1 MNKRP
6 HRSTRTRAVAQ
17 FILIASALA
26 LVGCA
31 AQTDDGI
38 VAGPILTGTSDAET
52 TEARIELPR
61 TIAIMPLSNETNSE
75 LAIDVVRQTLTN
87 HFGSRNYRV
96 VHTGDVNRRLTAA
109 GYTLD
114 GKGLPEL
121 SDLRRIT
128 GADGIITGSVT
139 HYDKTFAGVAAR
151 ISVGV
156 SLFLRNSADEIV
168 WETEGVK
175 RSYAGGVSTSPVGLI
190 VNALTAA
197 KHIYGDANLYRA
209 ADELGRS
216 LAASMPSPAS
226 LSAQTL
232 PTITTVVH
240 SGINQRLN
248 YGDTLSIGLEGD
260 PGLSATALIPEIGLI
275 GLSEAEPGQYVGEI
289 TIDNTLNLDQV
300 AVTGRLE
307 NEQGVASSFVSPF
320 GLLTVDN
327 EAPSGVADLSVV
339 SLDGGIQLTWTPSI
353 SADARQVVITT
364 PDSKSVSASAI
375 DSTAIISGLTNFAD
389 SEIFVAVEDVA
400 GNLSPAQRIVGIAA
414 PDPRFATATDADNVL
429 PSFIRGVQRL
439 RASRSPYYLGQPT
452 TVATDGALIIEPGT
466 VIELSK
472 GSKLT
477 VFGAFAAYGTR
488 SAPIQLITK
497 NNNRVG
503 EFLVLS
509 SKAPSHVA
517 GLSSER
523 VNLPIQVTSGAPD
536 LIDNTLDQTF
546 NAIVVNGASKPTL
559 RGNVI
564 SRATAAGVIVS
575 DQAQPIFQNNSFTDN
590 EPFHIQN
597 GSTFPINVKGNAFS
611 PAASPMTILGA
622 SISDES

>member
-1 MNKRP
+1 MINRQQW
-6 HRSTRTRAVAQ
+6 STHPRALVQ

-26 LVGCA
+26 LGGCA

-52 TEARIELPR
+52 AEAATALPR
-61 TIAIMPLSNETNSE
+61 TIAIMPLSNETDSE

-96 VHTGDVNRRLTAA
+96 VHTGDVNQRLTAA

-114 GKGLPEL
+114 GKGLPGL

-156 SLFLRNSADEIV
+156 SLTLHNGADEIV

-216 LAASMPSPAS
+216 LATSMPSPAN
-226 LSAQTL
+226 LGAQTL

-240 SGINQRLN
+240 SGVNQRLN

-260 PGLSATALIPEIGLI
+260 PGLSATALIPEIGLV

-300 AVTGRLE
+300 AITGRLE

-327 EAPSGVADLSVV
+327 EAPTGVTELSVV
-339 SLDGGIQLTWTPSI
+339 SRDGGVQLTWTPSS

-364 PDSKSVSASAI
+364 PDGKSVSASAM
-375 DSTAIISGLTNFAD
+375 DSTALISGLTNFAD
-389 SEIFVAVEDVA
+389 SEIVVAVEDIA
-400 GNLSPAQRIVGIAA
+400 GNLSQPQRLIGIAA

-429 PSFIRGVQRL
+429 PAFIRGVQRL

-452 TVATDGALIIEPGT
+452 TIATDGALIIEPGT

-477 VFGAFAAYGTR
+477 VLGAFAAYGTKA
-488 SAPIQLITK
+488 APIKLATK
-497 NNNRVG
+497 NNSRVG

-509 SKAPSHVA
+509 SATPSHVA
-517 GLSSER
+517 GLSSGQ

-546 NAIVVNGASKPTL
+546 NAIVVSGASKPTL

-575 DQAQPIFQNNSFTDN
+575 DQAQPIFESNTFTDN

>member
-1 MNKRP
+1 MINRQQW
-6 HRSTRTRAVAQ
+6 STHPRALVQ

-26 LVGCA
+26 LGGCA

-38 VAGPILTGTSDAET
+38 VAGPILTSTSDAET
-52 TEARIELPR
+52 AEAATALPR
-61 TIAIMPLSNETNSE
+61 TIAIMPLSNETDSE

-96 VHTGDVNRRLTAA
+96 VHTGDVNQRLTAA

-156 SLFLRNSADEIV
+156 SLTLHNGADELV
-168 WETEGVK
+168 WESEGVK

-216 LAASMPSPAS
+216 LATSMPSPAS
-226 LSAQTL
+226 LGAQTL
-232 PTITTVVH
+232 PTISTVVH
-240 SGINQRLN
+240 SGVNQRLN

-260 PGLSATALIPEIGLI
+260 PGLSATALIPEIGLV

-300 AVTGRLE
+300 AITGRLE

-327 EAPSGVADLSVV
+327 EAPSGVTELSVL
-339 SLDGGIQLTWTPSI
+339 SQDGGIQLTWTPSS

-364 PDSKSVSASAI
+364 PDGKSVSASAM
-375 DSTAIISGLTNFAD
+375 DSTAVISGLTNFAD
-389 SEIFVAVEDVA
+389 SEIVVAVEDIA
-400 GNLSPAQRIVGIAA
+400 GNLSQPQRLIGIAA

-429 PSFIRGVQRL
+429 PAFIRGVQRL

-452 TVATDGALIIEPGT
+452 TIATDGALIIEPGT

-477 VFGAFAAYGTR
+477 VLGAFAAYGTKA
-488 SAPIQLITK
+488 APIQLATK

-509 SKAPSHVA
+509 SATPSHVA
-517 GLSSER
+517 GLSSGQ

-546 NAIVVNGASKPTL
+546 NAIVVSGASKPTL

-575 DQAQPIFQNNSFTDN
+575 DQAQPIFESNTFTDN

>member
-1 MNKRP
+1 MIDRQQW
-6 HRSTRTRAVAQ
+6 STHPRALVQ

-26 LVGCA
+26 LGGCA

-52 TEARIELPR
+52 AEAATALPR
-61 TIAIMPLSNETNSE
+61 TIAIMPLSNETDSE

-96 VHTGDVNRRLTAA
+96 VHTGDVNQRLTAA

-156 SLFLRNSADEIV
+156 SLTLHNGADELV

-216 LAASMPSPAS
+216 LATSMPSPAS
-226 LSAQTL
+226 LGAQTL
-232 PTITTVVH
+232 PTISTVVH
-240 SGINQRLN
+240 SGVNQRLN

-260 PGLSATALIPEIGLI
+260 PGLSATALIPEIGLV

-300 AVTGRLE
+300 AITGRLE

-327 EAPSGVADLSVV
+327 EAPSGVTELSVL
-339 SLDGGIQLTWTPSI
+339 SRDGGIQLTWTPSS

-364 PDSKSVSASAI
+364 PDGKSVSASAM
-375 DSTAIISGLTNFAD
+375 DSTAVISGLTNFAD
-389 SEIFVAVEDVA
+389 SEIVVAVEDIA
-400 GNLSPAQRIVGIAA
+400 GNLSQPQRLIGIAA

-429 PSFIRGVQRL
+429 PAFIRGVQRL

-452 TVATDGALIIEPGT
+452 TIATDGALIIEPGT

-477 VFGAFAAYGTR
+477 VLGAFAAYGTKA
-488 SAPIQLITK
+488 APIQLATK

-509 SKAPSHVA
+509 SATPSHVA
-517 GLSSER
+517 GLSSGQ

-546 NAIVVNGASKPTL
+546 NAIVVSGASKPTL

-575 DQAQPIFQNNSFTDN
+575 DQAQPIFESNTFTDN

>member
-1 MNKRP
+1 MIDRQQW
-6 HRSTRTRAVAQ
+6 STHPRALVQ

-26 LVGCA
+26 LGGCA

-38 VAGPILTGTSDAET
+38 VAGPILTGTSDAERAKAT
-52 TEARIELPR
+52 TALPR
-61 TIAIMPLSNETNSE
+61 TIAIMPLSNETDSE

-96 VHTGDVNRRLTAA
+96 VHTGDVNQRLTAA

-156 SLFLRNSADEIV
+156 SLTLHNGADELV

-216 LAASMPSPAS
+216 LATSMPSPAS
-226 LSAQTL
+226 LGAQTL
-232 PTITTVVH
+232 PTISTVVH
-240 SGINQRLN
+240 SGVNQRLN

-260 PGLSATALIPEIGLI
+260 PGLSATALIPEIGLVR
-275 GLSEAEPGQYVGEI
+275 LSEAEPGQYVGEI

-300 AVTGRLE
+300 AITGRLE

-327 EAPSGVADLSVV
+327 EAPSGVTELSVL
-339 SLDGGIQLTWTPSI
+339 SRDGGIQLTWTPSS

-364 PDSKSVSASAI
+364 PDGKSVSASAM
-375 DSTAIISGLTNFAD
+375 DSTAVISGLTNFAD
-389 SEIFVAVEDVA
+389 SEIVVAVEDIA
-400 GNLSPAQRIVGIAA
+400 GNLSQPQRLIGIAA

-429 PSFIRGVQRL
+429 PAFIRGVQRL

-452 TVATDGALIIEPGT
+452 TIATDGALIIEPGT

-477 VFGAFAAYGTR
+477 VLGAFAAYGTKA
-488 SAPIQLITK
+488 APIQLATK

-509 SKAPSHVA
+509 SAAPSHVA
-517 GLSSER
+517 GLSSGQ
-523 VNLPIQVTSGAPD
+523 VNIPIQVTSGAPD

-546 NAIVVNGASKPTL
+546 NAIVVSGASKPTL

-575 DQAQPIFQNNSFTDN
+575 DQAQPIFESNTFTDN

>member
-327 EAPSGVADLSVV
+327 EAPSGVAKLSVV

-364 PDSKSVSASAI
+364 PDGKSVSASAI

-488 SAPIQLITK
+488 SAPVQLTTK

>member
-1 MNKRP
+1 MIDRQQW
-6 HRSTRTRAVAQ
+6 RTHPRALVQ
-17 FILIASALA
+17 FILIACALA
-26 LVGCA
+26 LGGCA

-52 TEARIELPR
+52 AEAATALPR
-61 TIAIMPLSNETNSE
+61 TIAIMPLSNETDSE

-96 VHTGDVNRRLTAA
+96 VHTGDVNQRLTAA

-156 SLFLRNSADEIV
+156 SLTLHNGADELV
-168 WETEGVK
+168 WESEGVK

-216 LAASMPSPAS
+216 LATSMPSPAS
-226 LSAQTL
+226 LGAQTL
-232 PTITTVVH
+232 PTISTVVH
-240 SGINQRLN
+240 SGVNQRLN

-260 PGLSATALIPEIGLI
+260 PGLSATALIPEIGLV

-300 AVTGRLE
+300 AITGRLE

-327 EAPSGVADLSVV
+327 EAPSGVTELSVL
-339 SLDGGIQLTWTPSI
+339 SQDGGIQLTWTPSS

-364 PDSKSVSASAI
+364 PDGKSVSASAM
-375 DSTAIISGLTNFAD
+375 DSTAVISGLTNFAD
-389 SEIFVAVEDVA
+389 SEIVVAVEDIA
-400 GNLSPAQRIVGIAA
+400 GNLSQPQRLIGIAA

-429 PSFIRGVQRL
+429 PAFIRGVQRL

-452 TVATDGALIIEPGT
+452 TIATDGALIIEPGT

-477 VFGAFAAYGTR
+477 VLGAFAAYGTKA
-488 SAPIQLITK
+488 APIQLATK

-509 SKAPSHVA
+509 SAAPSHVA
-517 GLSSER
+517 GLSSGQ

-546 NAIVVNGASKPTL
+546 NAIVVSGASKPTL

-575 DQAQPIFQNNSFTDN
+575 DQAQPIFESNTFTDN

>member
-1 MNKRP
+1 MINRQQW
-6 HRSTRTRAVAQ
+6 STQPRALAQ

-26 LVGCA
+26 LGGCA

-52 TEARIELPR
+52 AEATTALPR
-61 TIAIMPLSNETNSE
+61 TIAIMPLSNETDSE

-114 GKGLPEL
+114 GKGLPGL

-156 SLFLRNSADEIV
+156 SLTLHNGADEIV

-216 LAASMPSPAS
+216 LATSMPSPAN
-226 LSAQTL
+226 LGAQTL

-240 SGINQRLN
+240 SGVNQRLN

-260 PGLSATALIPEIGLI
+260 PGLSATALIPEIGLV

-300 AVTGRLE
+300 AITGRLE

-327 EAPSGVADLSVV
+327 EAPTGVTELSVV
-339 SLDGGIQLTWTPSI
+339 SRDGGVQLTWTPSS

-364 PDSKSVSASAI
+364 PDGKSVSASAM
-375 DSTAIISGLTNFAD
+375 DSTALISGLTNFAD
-389 SEIFVAVEDVA
+389 SEIVVAVEDIA
-400 GNLSPAQRIVGIAA
+400 GNLSQPQRLIGIAA

-429 PSFIRGVQRL
+429 PAFIRGVQRL

-452 TVATDGALIIEPGT
+452 TIATDGALIIEPGT

-477 VFGAFAAYGTR
+477 VLGAFAAYGTKA
-488 SAPIQLITK
+488 APIKLATK
-497 NNNRVG
+497 NNSRVG

-509 SKAPSHVA
+509 SATPSHVA
-517 GLSSER
+517 GLSSGQ

-546 NAIVVNGASKPTL
+546 NAIVVSGASKPTL

-575 DQAQPIFQNNSFTDN
+575 DQAQPIFESNTFTDN

>member
-1 MNKRP
+1 MINRQQW
-6 HRSTRTRAVAQ
+6 STHPRALVQ

-26 LVGCA
+26 LGGCA

-52 TEARIELPR
+52 AEAATALPR
-61 TIAIMPLSNETNSE
+61 TIAIMPLSNETDSE

-96 VHTGDVNRRLTAA
+96 VHTGDVNQRLTAA

-156 SLFLRNSADEIV
+156 SLTLHNGADELV
-168 WETEGVK
+168 WESEGVK

-216 LAASMPSPAS
+216 LATSMPSPAS
-226 LSAQTL
+226 LGAQTL

-240 SGINQRLN
+240 SGVNQRLN

-260 PGLSATALIPEIGLI
+260 PGLSATALIPEIGLV
-275 GLSEAEPGQYVGEI
+275 GLSEAESGQYVGEI

-300 AVTGRLE
+300 AITGRLE

-327 EAPSGVADLSVV
+327 EAPSGVTELSVL
-339 SLDGGIQLTWTPSI
+339 SRDGGIQLTWTPSS

-364 PDSKSVSASAI
+364 PDGKSVSASAM
-375 DSTAIISGLTNFAD
+375 DSTAVISGLTNFAD
-389 SEIFVAVEDVA
+389 SEIVVAVEDIA
-400 GNLSPAQRIVGIAA
+400 GNLSQPQRLIGIAA

-429 PSFIRGVQRL
+429 PAFIRGVQRL

-452 TVATDGALIIEPGT
+452 TIATDGALIIEPGT

-477 VFGAFAAYGTR
+477 VLGAFAAYGTKA
-488 SAPIQLITK
+488 APIQLATK
-497 NNNRVG
+497 NNSRVG

-509 SKAPSHVA
+509 SATPSHVA
-517 GLSSER
+517 GLSSGQ

-546 NAIVVNGASKPTL
+546 NAIVVSGASKPTL

-575 DQAQPIFQNNSFTDN
+575 DQAQPIFESNTFTDN

>member
-1 MNKRP
+1 MINRQKW
-6 HRSTRTRAVAQ
+6 STHPRALVQ

-26 LVGCA
+26 LGGCA

-38 VAGPILTGTSDAET
+38 VAGPMLTGTSDAET
-52 TEARIELPR
+52 AEATTALPR
-61 TIAIMPLSNETNSE
+61 TIAIMPLSNETDSE
-75 LAIDVVRQTLTN
+75 LAIDVLRQTLTN

-96 VHTGDVNRRLTAA
+96 VHTGDVNQRLTAA

-121 SDLRRIT
+121 SDLRQIT
-128 GADGIITGSVT
+128 GADGIIAGSVT

-156 SLFLRNSADEIV
+156 SLTLHNGADELV

-209 ADELGRS
+209 TDELGRS
-216 LAASMPSPAS
+216 LATSMPSPAS
-226 LSAQTL
+226 LGAQTL
-232 PTITTVVH
+232 PTISTVVH
-240 SGINQRLN
+240 SGVNQRLN

-260 PGLSATALIPEIGLI
+260 PGLSATALIPEIGLV

-300 AVTGRLE
+300 AITGRLE

-327 EAPSGVADLSVV
+327 EAPSGVTELSVL
-339 SLDGGIQLTWTPSI
+339 SRDGGIQLTWTPSS

-364 PDSKSVSASAI
+364 PDGKSVSASAM
-375 DSTAIISGLTNFAD
+375 DSTAVISGLTNFAD
-389 SEIFVAVEDVA
+389 SEIVVAVEDIA
-400 GNLSPAQRIVGIAA
+400 GNLSQPQRLIGIAA

-429 PSFIRGVQRL
+429 PAFIRGVQRL

-452 TVATDGALIIEPGT
+452 TIATDGALIIEPGT

-477 VFGAFAAYGTR
+477 VLGAFAAYGTKA
-488 SAPIQLITK
+488 APIQLATK
-497 NNNRVG
+497 NNSRVG

-509 SKAPSHVA
+509 SATPSHVA
-517 GLSSER
+517 GLSSEQ

-546 NAIVVNGASKPTL
+546 NAIVVSGASKPTL

-575 DQAQPIFQNNSFTDN
+575 DQAQPIFESNTFTDN

>member
-1 MNKRP
+1 MIDRQQW
-6 HRSTRTRAVAQ
+6 RAHPRALVQ
-17 FILIASALA
+17 FILIACALA
-26 LVGCA
+26 LGGCA

-52 TEARIELPR
+52 AEAATGLPR
-61 TIAIMPLSNETNSE
+61 TIAIMPLSNETDSE

-96 VHTGDVNRRLTAA
+96 VHTGDVNQRLTAA

-156 SLFLRNSADEIV
+156 SLTLHNGADELV
-168 WETEGVK
+168 WESEGVK

-216 LAASMPSPAS
+216 LATSMPSPAS
-226 LSAQTL
+226 LGAQTL
-232 PTITTVVH
+232 PTISTVVH
-240 SGINQRLN
+240 SGVNQRLN

-260 PGLSATALIPEIGLI
+260 PGLSATALIPEIGLV

-300 AVTGRLE
+300 AITGRLE

-327 EAPSGVADLSVV
+327 EAPSGVTELSVL
-339 SLDGGIQLTWTPSI
+339 SQDGGIQLTWTPSS

-364 PDSKSVSASAI
+364 PDGKSVSASAM
-375 DSTAIISGLTNFAD
+375 DSTAVISGLTNFAD
-389 SEIFVAVEDVA
+389 SEIVVAVEDIA
-400 GNLSPAQRIVGIAA
+400 GNLSQPQRLIGIAA

-429 PSFIRGVQRL
+429 PAFIRGVQRL

-452 TVATDGALIIEPGT
+452 TIATDGALIIEPGT

-477 VFGAFAAYGTR
+477 VLGAFAAYGTKA
-488 SAPIQLITK
+488 APIQLATK
-497 NNNRVG
+497 NNSRVG

-509 SKAPSHVA
+509 SATPSHVA
-517 GLSSER
+517 GLSSGQ

-546 NAIVVNGASKPTL
+546 NAIVVSGASKPTL

-575 DQAQPIFQNNSFTDN
+575 DQAQPIFESNTFTDN

>member
-1 MNKRP
+1 MIDRQQW
-6 HRSTRTRAVAQ
+6 RAHPRALVQ
-17 FILIASALA
+17 FILIACALA
-26 LVGCA
+26 LGGCA

-52 TEARIELPR
+52 AEAATGLPR
-61 TIAIMPLSNETNSE
+61 TIAIMPLSNETDSE

-96 VHTGDVNRRLTAA
+96 VHTGDVNQRLTAA

-156 SLFLRNSADEIV
+156 SLTLHNGADELV
-168 WETEGVK
+168 WESEGVK

-216 LAASMPSPAS
+216 LATSMPSPAS
-226 LSAQTL
+226 LGAQTL
-232 PTITTVVH
+232 PTISTVVH
-240 SGINQRLN
+240 SGVNQRLN

-260 PGLSATALIPEIGLI
+260 PGLSATALIPEIGLV

-300 AVTGRLE
+300 AITGRLA

-327 EAPSGVADLSVV
+327 EAPSGVTELSVL
-339 SLDGGIQLTWTPSI
+339 SRDGGIQLTWTPSS

-364 PDSKSVSASAI
+364 PDGKSVSASAM
-375 DSTAIISGLTNFAD
+375 DSTAVISGLTNFAD
-389 SEIFVAVEDVA
+389 SEIVVAVEDIA
-400 GNLSPAQRIVGIAA
+400 GNLSQPQRLIGIAA

-429 PSFIRGVQRL
+429 PAFIRGVQRL

-452 TVATDGALIIEPGT
+452 TIATDGALIIEPGT

-477 VFGAFAAYGTR
+477 VLGAFAAYGTKA
-488 SAPIQLITK
+488 APIQLATK

-509 SKAPSHVA
+509 SATPSHVA
-517 GLSSER
+517 GLSSGQ

-546 NAIVVNGASKPTL
+546 NAIVVSGASKPTL

-575 DQAQPIFQNNSFTDN
+575 DQAQPIFESNTFTDN

>member
-26 LVGCA
+26 LAGCA

-327 EAPSGVADLSVV
+327 EAPSGVAELSVV

-364 PDSKSVSASAI
+364 ADGKSVSASAI

>member
-1 MNKRP
+1 MINRQQW
-6 HRSTRTRAVAQ
+6 STHPRALVQ

-26 LVGCA
+26 LGGCA

-52 TEARIELPR
+52 AEAATGLPR
-61 TIAIMPLSNETNSE
+61 TIAIMPLSNETDSE

-96 VHTGDVNRRLTAA
+96 VHTGDVNQRLTAA

-156 SLFLRNSADEIV
+156 SLTLHNGADELV
-168 WETEGVK
+168 WESEGVK

-216 LAASMPSPAS
+216 LATSMPSPAS
-226 LSAQTL
+226 LGAQTL
-232 PTITTVVH
+232 PTISTVVH
-240 SGINQRLN
+240 SGVNQRLN

-260 PGLSATALIPEIGLI
+260 PGLSATALIPEIGLV

-300 AVTGRLE
+300 AITGRLE

-327 EAPSGVADLSVV
+327 EAPSGVTELSVL
-339 SLDGGIQLTWTPSI
+339 SRDGGIQLTWTPSS

-364 PDSKSVSASAI
+364 PDGKSVSASAM
-375 DSTAIISGLTNFAD
+375 DSTAVISGLTNFAD
-389 SEIFVAVEDVA
+389 SEIVVAVEDIA
-400 GNLSPAQRIVGIAA
+400 GNLSQPQRLIGIAA

-429 PSFIRGVQRL
+429 PAFIRGVQRL

-452 TVATDGALIIEPGT
+452 TIATDGALIIEPGT

-477 VFGAFAAYGTR
+477 VLGAFAAYGTKA
-488 SAPIQLITK
+488 APIQLATK

-509 SKAPSHVA
+509 SATPSHVA
-517 GLSSER
+517 GLSSGQ

-546 NAIVVNGASKPTL
+546 NAIVVSGASKPTL

-575 DQAQPIFQNNSFTDN
+575 DQAQPIFESNTFTDN

>member
-31 AQTDDGI
+31 AQTDDAI

-327 EAPSGVADLSVV
+327 EAPSGVAKLSVV

-364 PDSKSVSASAI
+364 PDGKSVSASAI

-488 SAPIQLITK
+488 SAPVQLTTK

>member
-226 LSAQTL
+226 LSVQTL

-327 EAPSGVADLSVV
+327 EAPSGVAELSVV

-364 PDSKSVSASAI
+364 PDGKSVSASAI

>member
-1 MNKRP
+1 MINRQQW
-6 HRSTRTRAVAQ
+6 STHPRALVQ

-26 LVGCA
+26 LGGCA

-38 VAGPILTGTSDAET
+38 VAGPILTSTSDAET
-52 TEARIELPR
+52 AEAATALPR
-61 TIAIMPLSNETNSE
+61 TIAIMPLSNETDSE

-96 VHTGDVNRRLTAA
+96 VHTGDVNQRLTAA

-156 SLFLRNSADEIV
+156 SLTLHNGADELV

-216 LAASMPSPAS
+216 LATSMPSPAS
-226 LSAQTL
+226 LGAQTL
-232 PTITTVVH
+232 PTISTVVH
-240 SGINQRLN
+240 SGVNQRLN

-260 PGLSATALIPEIGLI
+260 PGLSATALIPEIGLV

-300 AVTGRLE
+300 AITGRLE

-327 EAPSGVADLSVV
+327 EAPSGVTELSVL
-339 SLDGGIQLTWTPSI
+339 SRDGGIQLTWTPSS

-364 PDSKSVSASAI
+364 PDGKSVSASAM
-375 DSTAIISGLTNFAD
+375 DSTAVISGLTNFAD
-389 SEIFVAVEDVA
+389 SEIVVAVEDIA
-400 GNLSPAQRIVGIAA
+400 GNLSQPQRLIGIAA

-429 PSFIRGVQRL
+429 PAFIRGVQRL

-452 TVATDGALIIEPGT
+452 TIATDGALIIEPGT

-477 VFGAFAAYGTR
+477 VLGAFAAYGTKA
-488 SAPIQLITK
+488 APIQLATK

-509 SKAPSHVA
+509 SATPSHVA
-517 GLSSER
+517 GLSSGQ

-546 NAIVVNGASKPTL
+546 NAIVVSGASKPTL

-575 DQAQPIFQNNSFTDN
+575 DQAQPIFESNTFTDN

>member
-17 FILIASALA
+17 FILIASAFA

-327 EAPSGVADLSVV
+327 EAPSGVAKLSVV

-364 PDSKSVSASAI
+364 PDGKSVSASAI

-488 SAPIQLITK
+488 SAPVQLTTK

>member
-1 MNKRP
+1 MINRQQW
-6 HRSTRTRAVAQ
+6 STHPRALVQ

-26 LVGCA
+26 LGGCA

-52 TEARIELPR
+52 AEATTALPR
-61 TIAIMPLSNETNSE
+61 TIAIMPLSNETDSE

-96 VHTGDVNRRLTAA
+96 VHTGDVNQRLTAA

-114 GKGLPEL
+114 GRGLPEL

-156 SLFLRNSADEIV
+156 SLTLHNGADETV

-216 LAASMPSPAS
+216 LATSMPSPAS
-226 LSAQTL
+226 LGAQTL
-232 PTITTVVH
+232 PTISTVVH
-240 SGINQRLN
+240 SGVNQRLN

-260 PGLSATALIPEIGLI
+260 PGLSATALIPEIGLV

-300 AVTGRLE
+300 AITGRLE

-327 EAPSGVADLSVV
+327 EAPSGVTELSVV
-339 SLDGGIQLTWTPSI
+339 SRDGGIQLTWTPSS

-364 PDSKSVSASAI
+364 PDGKSISASAM
-375 DSTAIISGLTNFAD
+375 DSTAVISGLTNFVD
-389 SEIFVAVEDVA
+389 SEIFVAVEDIA
-400 GNLSPAQRIVGIAA
+400 GNLSQPQRLIGIAA

-429 PSFIRGVQRL
+429 PAFIRGVQRL

-452 TVATDGALIIEPGT
+452 TIATDGALIIEPGT

-477 VFGAFAAYGTR
+477 VLGAFAAYGTKA
-488 SAPIQLITK
+488 APIQVATK
-497 NNNRVG
+497 NNSRVG

-509 SKAPSHVA
+509 STAPSHVA
-517 GLSSER
+517 GLSSEQ

-546 NAIVVNGASKPTL
+546 NAIVVSGASKPTL

-575 DQAQPIFQNNSFTDN
+575 DQAQPIFESNTFTDN

>member
-1 MNKRP
+1 MINRQQW
-6 HRSTRTRAVAQ
+6 STHPRVLVQ

-26 LVGCA
+26 LGGCA

-52 TEARIELPR
+52 AEASTALPR
-61 TIAIMPLSNETNSE
+61 TIAIMPLSNETDSE

-114 GKGLPEL
+114 GKGLPVL

-139 HYDKTFAGVAAR
+139 DYDKTFAGVAAR
-151 ISVGV
+151 VSVGV
-156 SLFLRNSADEIV
+156 SLTLYNGAGDIV

-216 LAASMPSPAS
+216 LATSMPSPAN
-226 LSAQTL
+226 LGAQTL
-232 PTITTVVH
+232 PTISTVVH
-240 SGINQRLN
+240 SGVNQRLN

-260 PGLSATALIPEIGLI
+260 PGLSATALIPEIGLV

-300 AVTGRLE
+300 AITGRLE

-327 EAPSGVADLSVV
+327 EAPTGVTELSVV
-339 SLDGGIQLTWTPSI
+339 SRDGGVQLTWTPSS

-364 PDSKSVSASAI
+364 PDGKSVSASAM
-375 DSTAIISGLTNFAD
+375 DSTALISGLTNFVD
-389 SEIFVAVEDVA
+389 SEIFVAVEDIA
-400 GNLSPAQRIVGIAA
+400 GNLSQPQRLIGIAA
-414 PDPRFATATDADNVL
+414 PDPRFATATDADSVL
-429 PSFIRGVQRL
+429 PAFIRGVQRL

-452 TVATDGALIIEPGT
+452 TIATDGALIIEPGT
-466 VIELSK
+466 NIELSK

-477 VFGAFAAYGTR
+477 VLGAFAAYGTKA
-488 SAPIQLITK
+488 APIQLATK
-497 NNNRVG
+497 NNSRVG

-509 SKAPSHVA
+509 SATPSHVA
-517 GLSSER
+517 GLSSGQ

-536 LIDNTLDQTF
+536 LIDNMLDQTF
-546 NAIVVNGASKPTL
+546 NAIVVSGASKPTL

-575 DQAQPIFQNNSFTDN
+575 DQAQPIFESNTFTDN

-597 GSTFPINVKGNAFS
+597 GSTFTINVKGNAFS
-611 PAASPMTILGA
+611 PEASPMTILGA

>member
-1 MNKRP
+1 MINRQQW
-6 HRSTRTRAVAQ
+6 STQPRALAQ

-26 LVGCA
+26 LGGCA

-52 TEARIELPR
+52 AEATTALPR
-61 TIAIMPLSNETNSE
+61 TIAIMPLSNETDSE

-96 VHTGDVNRRLTAA
+96 VHTGDVNQRLTAA

-114 GKGLPEL
+114 GKGLPGL

-156 SLFLRNSADEIV
+156 SLTLHNGADEIV

-216 LAASMPSPAS
+216 LATSMPSPAN
-226 LSAQTL
+226 LGAQTL

-240 SGINQRLN
+240 SGVNQRLN

-260 PGLSATALIPEIGLI
+260 PGLSATALIPEIGLV

-300 AVTGRLE
+300 AITGRLE

-327 EAPSGVADLSVV
+327 EAPTGVTELSVV
-339 SLDGGIQLTWTPSI
+339 SRDGGVQLTWTPSS

-364 PDSKSVSASAI
+364 PDGKSVSASAM
-375 DSTAIISGLTNFAD
+375 DSTALISGLTNFAD
-389 SEIFVAVEDVA
+389 SEIVVAVEDIA
-400 GNLSPAQRIVGIAA
+400 GNLSQPQRLIGIAA

-429 PSFIRGVQRL
+429 PAFIRGVQRL

-452 TVATDGALIIEPGT
+452 TIATDGALIIEPGT

-477 VFGAFAAYGTR
+477 VLGAFAAYGTKA
-488 SAPIQLITK
+488 APIRLATK
-497 NNNRVG
+497 NNSRVG

-509 SKAPSHVA
+509 SAAPSHVA
-517 GLSSER
+517 GLSSDQ

-536 LIDNTLDQTF
+536 LINNTLDQTF
-546 NAIVVNGASKPTL
+546 NAIVVSGASKPTL

-575 DQAQPIFQNNSFTDN
+575 DQAQPIFESNTFTNN

-611 PAASPMTILGA
+611 PEASPMTILGA

>member
-327 EAPSGVADLSVV
+327 EAPSGVAELSVV

-364 PDSKSVSASAI
+364 ADGKSVSASAI

-414 PDPRFATATDADNVL
+414 PDPRFATATDADNFL

>member
-1 MNKRP
+1 MIDRQQW
-6 HRSTRTRAVAQ
+6 RAHPRALVQ

-26 LVGCA
+26 LGGCA

-52 TEARIELPR
+52 AEAATGLPR
-61 TIAIMPLSNETNSE
+61 TIAIMPLSNETDSE

-96 VHTGDVNRRLTAA
+96 VHTGDVNQRLTAA

-156 SLFLRNSADEIV
+156 SLTLHNGADELV
-168 WETEGVK
+168 WESEGVK

-216 LAASMPSPAS
+216 LATSMPSPAS
-226 LSAQTL
+226 LGAQTL
-232 PTITTVVH
+232 PTISTVVH
-240 SGINQRLN
+240 SGVNQRLN

-260 PGLSATALIPEIGLI
+260 PGLSATALIPEIGLV

-300 AVTGRLE
+300 AITGRLE

-327 EAPSGVADLSVV
+327 EAPSGVTELSVL
-339 SLDGGIQLTWTPSI
+339 SQDGGIQLTWTPSS

-364 PDSKSVSASAI
+364 PDGKSVSASAM
-375 DSTAIISGLTNFAD
+375 DSTAVISGLTNFAD
-389 SEIFVAVEDVA
+389 SEIVVAVEDIA
-400 GNLSPAQRIVGIAA
+400 GNLSQPQRLIGIAA

-429 PSFIRGVQRL
+429 PAFIRGVQRL

-452 TVATDGALIIEPGT
+452 TIATDGALIIEPGT

-477 VFGAFAAYGTR
+477 VLGAFAAYGTKA
-488 SAPIQLITK
+488 APIQLATK

-509 SKAPSHVA
+509 SATPSHVA
-517 GLSSER
+517 GLSSGQ

-546 NAIVVNGASKPTL
+546 NAIVVSGASKPTL

-575 DQAQPIFQNNSFTDN
+575 DQAQPIFESNTFTDN

>member
-327 EAPSGVADLSVV
+327 EAPSGVAELSVV

-364 PDSKSVSASAI
+364 PDGKSVSASAI
-375 DSTAIISGLTNFAD
+375 DSTAIISGLANFAD

>member
-1 MNKRP
+1 MHN
-6 HRSTRTRAVAQ
+6 
-17 FILIASALA
+17 
-26 LVGCA
+26 
-31 AQTDDGI
+31 
-38 VAGPILTGTSDAET
+38 
-52 TEARIELPR
+52 
-61 TIAIMPLSNETNSE
+61 
-75 LAIDVVRQTLTN
+75 
-87 HFGSRNYRV
+87 
-96 VHTGDVNRRLTAA
+96 
-109 GYTLD
+109 
-114 GKGLPEL
+114 
-121 SDLRRIT
+121 
-128 GADGIITGSVT
+128 GADE
-139 HYDKTFAGVAAR
+139 
-151 ISVGV
+151 
-156 SLFLRNSADEIV
+156 LV

-216 LAASMPSPAS
+216 LATSMPSPAS
-226 LSAQTL
+226 LGAQTL

-240 SGINQRLN
+240 SGVNQRLN

-260 PGLSATALIPEIGLI
+260 PGLSATALIPEIGLV
-275 GLSEAEPGQYVGEI
+275 GLSEAESGQYVGEI

-300 AVTGRLE
+300 AITGRLE

-327 EAPSGVADLSVV
+327 EAPSGVTELSVL
-339 SLDGGIQLTWTPSI
+339 SRDGGIQLTWTPSS

-364 PDSKSVSASAI
+364 PDGKSVSASAM
-375 DSTAIISGLTNFAD
+375 DSTAVISGLTNFAD
-389 SEIFVAVEDVA
+389 SEIVVAVEDIA
-400 GNLSPAQRIVGIAA
+400 GNLSQPQRLIGIAA

-429 PSFIRGVQRL
+429 PAFIRGVQRL

-452 TVATDGALIIEPGT
+452 TIATDGALIIEPGT

-477 VFGAFAAYGTR
+477 VLGAFAAYGTKA
-488 SAPIQLITK
+488 APIQLATK
-497 NNNRVG
+497 NNSRVG

-509 SKAPSHVA
+509 SATPSHVA
-517 GLSSER
+517 GLSSGQ

-546 NAIVVNGASKPTL
+546 NAIVVSGASKPTL

-575 DQAQPIFQNNSFTDN
+575 DQAQPIFESNTFTDN

>member
-289 TIDNTLNLDQV
+289 TIDNTLNLDLV

-327 EAPSGVADLSVV
+327 EAPSGVAKLSVV

-364 PDSKSVSASAI
+364 PDGKSVSASAI

-488 SAPIQLITK
+488 SAPVQLTTK

>member
-1 MNKRP
+1 MINRQQW
-6 HRSTRTRAVAQ
+6 STHPRALVQ

-26 LVGCA
+26 LGGCA

-52 TEARIELPR
+52 AEATTALPR
-61 TIAIMPLSNETNSE
+61 TIAIMPLSNETDSE

-96 VHTGDVNRRLTAA
+96 VHTGDVNQRLTAA

-114 GKGLPEL
+114 GRGLPEL

-156 SLFLRNSADEIV
+156 SLTLHNGADELV

-216 LAASMPSPAS
+216 LATSMPSPAS
-226 LSAQTL
+226 LGAQTL
-232 PTITTVVH
+232 PTISTVVH
-240 SGINQRLN
+240 SGVNQRLN

-260 PGLSATALIPEIGLI
+260 PGLSATALIPEIGLV

-300 AVTGRLE
+300 AITGRLE

-327 EAPSGVADLSVV
+327 EAPSGVTELSVL
-339 SLDGGIQLTWTPSI
+339 SRDGGIQLTWTPSS

-364 PDSKSVSASAI
+364 PDGKSVSASAM
-375 DSTAIISGLTNFAD
+375 DSTAVISGLTNFAD
-389 SEIFVAVEDVA
+389 SEIVVAVEDIA
-400 GNLSPAQRIVGIAA
+400 GNLSQPQRLIGIAS

-429 PSFIRGVQRL
+429 PAFIRGVQRL

-452 TVATDGALIIEPGT
+452 TIATDGALIIEPGT

-477 VFGAFAAYGTR
+477 VLGAFAAYGTKA
-488 SAPIQLITK
+488 APIQLATK
-497 NNNRVG
+497 NNSRVG

-509 SKAPSHVA
+509 SATPSHVA
-517 GLSSER
+517 GLSSGQ

-546 NAIVVNGASKPTL
+546 NAIVVSGASKPTL

-575 DQAQPIFQNNSFTDN
+575 DQAQPIFESNTFTDN

>member
-109 GYTLD
+109 GYRLD

-327 EAPSGVADLSVV
+327 EAPSGVAELSVV

-364 PDSKSVSASAI
+364 PDGKSVSASAI

>member
-1 MNKRP
+1 MINRQQW
-6 HRSTRTRAVAQ
+6 STHPRALVQ
-17 FILIASALA
+17 FILITSALA
-26 LVGCA
+26 LGGCA

-52 TEARIELPR
+52 AEATTALPR
-61 TIAIMPLSNETNSE
+61 TIAIMPLSNETDSE

-96 VHTGDVNRRLTAA
+96 VHTGDVNQRLTAA

-114 GKGLPEL
+114 GRGLPEL

-156 SLFLRNSADEIV
+156 SLTLHNGADETV

-216 LAASMPSPAS
+216 LATSMPSPAS
-226 LSAQTL
+226 LGAQTL
-232 PTITTVVH
+232 PTISTVVH
-240 SGINQRLN
+240 SGVNQRLN

-260 PGLSATALIPEIGLI
+260 PGLSATALIPEIGLV

-300 AVTGRLE
+300 AITGRLE

-327 EAPSGVADLSVV
+327 EAPSGVTELSVV
-339 SLDGGIQLTWTPSI
+339 SRDGGIQLTWTPSS
-353 SADARQVVITT
+353 SADAREVVITT
-364 PDSKSVSASAI
+364 PDGKSISASAM
-375 DSTAIISGLTNFAD
+375 DSTAVISGLTNFVD
-389 SEIFVAVEDVA
+389 SEIFVAVEDIA
-400 GNLSPAQRIVGIAA
+400 GNLSQPQRLIGIAA

-429 PSFIRGVQRL
+429 PAFIRGVQRL
-439 RASRSPYYLGQPT
+439 RASRSPYYLSQPT
-452 TVATDGALIIEPGT
+452 TIATDGALIVEPGT

-477 VFGAFAAYGTR
+477 VLGAFAAYGTKA
-488 SAPIQLITK
+488 APIQVATK
-497 NNNRVG
+497 NNSRVG

-509 SKAPSHVA
+509 STAPSHVA
-517 GLSSER
+517 GLSSEQ

-546 NAIVVNGASKPTL
+546 NAIVVSGASKPTL

-575 DQAQPIFQNNSFTDN
+575 DQAQPIFESNTFTDN

>member
-1 MNKRP
+1 MIDRQQW
-6 HRSTRTRAVAQ
+6 RAHPRALVQ
-17 FILIASALA
+17 FILIACALA
-26 LVGCA
+26 LGGCA

-52 TEARIELPR
+52 AEAATGLPR
-61 TIAIMPLSNETNSE
+61 TIAIMPLSNETDSE

-96 VHTGDVNRRLTAA
+96 VHTGDVNQRLTAA

-156 SLFLRNSADEIV
+156 SLTLHNGADELV
-168 WETEGVK
+168 WESEGVK

-216 LAASMPSPAS
+216 LATSMPSPAS
-226 LSAQTL
+226 LGAQTL
-232 PTITTVVH
+232 PTISAVVH
-240 SGINQRLN
+240 SGVNQRLN

-260 PGLSATALIPEIGLI
+260 PGLSATALIPEIGLV

-300 AVTGRLE
+300 AITGRLE

-327 EAPSGVADLSVV
+327 EAPSGVTELSVL
-339 SLDGGIQLTWTPSI
+339 SQDGGIQLTWTPSS

-364 PDSKSVSASAI
+364 PDGKSVSASAM
-375 DSTAIISGLTNFAD
+375 DSTAVISGLTNFAD
-389 SEIFVAVEDVA
+389 SEIVVAVEDIA
-400 GNLSPAQRIVGIAA
+400 GNLSQPQRLIGIAA

-429 PSFIRGVQRL
+429 PAFIRGVQRL

-452 TVATDGALIIEPGT
+452 TIATDGALIIEPGT

-477 VFGAFAAYGTR
+477 VLGAFAAYGTKA
-488 SAPIQLITK
+488 APIQLATK

-509 SKAPSHVA
+509 SATPSHVA
-517 GLSSER
+517 GLSSGQ

-546 NAIVVNGASKPTL
+546 NAIVVSGASKPTL

-575 DQAQPIFQNNSFTDN
+575 DQAQPIFESNTFTDN

>member
-1 MNKRP
+1 MINRQQW
-6 HRSTRTRAVAQ
+6 STHPRALVQ

-26 LVGCA
+26 LGGCA

-52 TEARIELPR
+52 AEATTALPR
-61 TIAIMPLSNETNSE
+61 TIAIMPLSNETDSE

-96 VHTGDVNRRLTAA
+96 VHTGDVNQRLTAA

-114 GKGLPEL
+114 GRGLPEL

-156 SLFLRNSADEIV
+156 SLTLHNGADETV

-216 LAASMPSPAS
+216 LATSMPSPAS
-226 LSAQTL
+226 LGAQTL
-232 PTITTVVH
+232 PTISTVVH
-240 SGINQRLN
+240 SGVNQRLN

-260 PGLSATALIPEIGLI
+260 PGLSATALIPEIGLV

-300 AVTGRLE
+300 AITGRLE

-327 EAPSGVADLSVV
+327 EAPSGVTELSVV
-339 SLDGGIQLTWTPSI
+339 SRDGGIQLTWTPSS

-364 PDSKSVSASAI
+364 PDGKSISASAM
-375 DSTAIISGLTNFAD
+375 DSTAVISGLTNFAD
-389 SEIFVAVEDVA
+389 SEIFIAVEDIA
-400 GNLSPAQRIVGIAA
+400 GNLSQPQRLIGIAA

-429 PSFIRGVQRL
+429 PAFIRGVQRL

-452 TVATDGALIIEPGT
+452 TIATDGALIIEPGT

-477 VFGAFAAYGTR
+477 VLGAFAAYGTKA
-488 SAPIQLITK
+488 APIQVATK
-497 NNNRVG
+497 NNSRVG

-509 SKAPSHVA
+509 STAPSHVA
-517 GLSSER
+517 GLSSEQ

-546 NAIVVNGASKPTL
+546 NAIVVSGASKPTL

-575 DQAQPIFQNNSFTDN
+575 DQAQPIFESNTFTDN

>member
-1 MNKRP
+1 MINRQQW
-6 HRSTRTRAVAQ
+6 STHPRALVQ

-26 LVGCA
+26 LGGCA

-52 TEARIELPR
+52 AEAATALPR
-61 TIAIMPLSNETNSE
+61 TIAIMPLSNETDSE

-96 VHTGDVNRRLTAA
+96 VHTGDVNQRLTAA

-156 SLFLRNSADEIV
+156 SLTLHNGADELV

-216 LAASMPSPAS
+216 LATSMPSPAS
-226 LSAQTL
+226 LGAQTL
-232 PTITTVVH
+232 PTISTVVH
-240 SGINQRLN
+240 SGVNQRLN

-260 PGLSATALIPEIGLI
+260 PGLSATALIPEIGLV

-300 AVTGRLE
+300 AITGRLE

-327 EAPSGVADLSVV
+327 EAPSGVTELSVL
-339 SLDGGIQLTWTPSI
+339 SRDGGIQLTWTPSS

-364 PDSKSVSASAI
+364 PDGKSVSASAM
-375 DSTAIISGLTNFAD
+375 DSTAVISGLTNFAD
-389 SEIFVAVEDVA
+389 SEIVVAVEDIA
-400 GNLSPAQRIVGIAA
+400 GNLSQPQRLIGIAA

-429 PSFIRGVQRL
+429 PAFIRGVQRL

-452 TVATDGALIIEPGT
+452 TIATDGALIIEPGT

-477 VFGAFAAYGTR
+477 VLGAFAAYGTKA
-488 SAPIQLITK
+488 APIQLATK
-497 NNNRVG
+497 NNSRVG

-509 SKAPSHVA
+509 SATPSHVA
-517 GLSSER
+517 GLSSGQ

-546 NAIVVNGASKPTL
+546 NAIVVSGASKPTL

-575 DQAQPIFQNNSFTDN
+575 DQAQPIFESNTFTDN

>member
-1 MNKRP
+1 MIDRQQW
-6 HRSTRTRAVAQ
+6 RAHPRALVQ
-17 FILIASALA
+17 FFLIACALA
-26 LVGCA
+26 LGGCA

-52 TEARIELPR
+52 AEAATALPR
-61 TIAIMPLSNETNSE
+61 TIAIMPLSNETDSE

-96 VHTGDVNRRLTAA
+96 VHTGDVNQRLTAA

-156 SLFLRNSADEIV
+156 SLTLHNGADELV
-168 WETEGVK
+168 WESEGVK

-216 LAASMPSPAS
+216 LATSMPSPAS
-226 LSAQTL
+226 LGAQTL
-232 PTITTVVH
+232 PTISTVVH
-240 SGINQRLN
+240 SGVNQRLN

-260 PGLSATALIPEIGLI
+260 PGLSATALIPEIGLV

-300 AVTGRLE
+300 AITGRLE

-327 EAPSGVADLSVV
+327 EAPSGVTELSVL
-339 SLDGGIQLTWTPSI
+339 SQDGGIQLTWTPSS

-364 PDSKSVSASAI
+364 PDGNSVSASAM
-375 DSTAIISGLTNFAD
+375 DSTAVISGLTNFAD
-389 SEIFVAVEDVA
+389 SEIVVAVEDIA
-400 GNLSPAQRIVGIAA
+400 GNLSQPQRLIGIAA

-429 PSFIRGVQRL
+429 PAFIRGVQRM

-452 TVATDGALIIEPGT
+452 TIATDGALIIEPGT

-477 VFGAFAAYGTR
+477 VLGAFAAYGTKA
-488 SAPIQLITK
+488 APIQLATK

-509 SKAPSHVA
+509 SATPSHVA
-517 GLSSER
+517 GLSSGQ

-546 NAIVVNGASKPTL
+546 NAIVVSGASKPTL

-575 DQAQPIFQNNSFTDN
+575 DQAQPIFESNTFTDN

>member
-1 MNKRP
+1 MINRQQW
-6 HRSTRTRAVAQ
+6 STHPRALVQ

-26 LVGCA
+26 LGGCA

-52 TEARIELPR
+52 AEAATALPR
-61 TIAIMPLSNETNSE
+61 TIAIMPLSNETDSE

-96 VHTGDVNRRLTAA
+96 VHTGDVNQRLTAA

-156 SLFLRNSADEIV
+156 SLTLHNGADELV

-216 LAASMPSPAS
+216 LATSMPSPAS
-226 LSAQTL
+226 LGAQTL
-232 PTITTVVH
+232 PTISTVVH
-240 SGINQRLN
+240 SGVNQRLN

-260 PGLSATALIPEIGLI
+260 PGLSATALIPEIGLV

-300 AVTGRLE
+300 AITGRLE

-327 EAPSGVADLSVV
+327 EAPSGVTELSVL
-339 SLDGGIQLTWTPSI
+339 SRDGGIQLTWTPSS

-364 PDSKSVSASAI
+364 PDGKSVSASAM
-375 DSTAIISGLTNFAD
+375 DSTAVISGLTNFAD
-389 SEIFVAVEDVA
+389 SEIVVAVEDIA
-400 GNLSPAQRIVGIAA
+400 GNLSQPQRLIGIAA

-429 PSFIRGVQRL
+429 PAFIRGVQRL

-452 TVATDGALIIEPGT
+452 TIATDGALIIEPGT

-477 VFGAFAAYGTR
+477 VLGAFAAYGTKA
-488 SAPIQLITK
+488 APIQLATK

-509 SKAPSHVA
+509 SATPSHVA
-517 GLSSER
+517 GLSSGQ

-546 NAIVVNGASKPTL
+546 NAIVVSGASKPTL

-575 DQAQPIFQNNSFTDN
+575 DQAQPIFESNTFTDN

>member
-1 MNKRP
+1 MINRQQW
-6 HRSTRTRAVAQ
+6 STHPRALVQ

-26 LVGCA
+26 LGGCA

-38 VAGPILTGTSDAET
+38 VAGPILTGTSDAERAKAT
-52 TEARIELPR
+52 TALPR
-61 TIAIMPLSNETNSE
+61 TIAIMPLSNETDSE

-96 VHTGDVNRRLTAA
+96 VHTGDVNQRLTAA

-156 SLFLRNSADEIV
+156 SLTLHNGADELV
-168 WETEGVK
+168 WESEGVK

-226 LSAQTL
+226 LGAQTL
-232 PTITTVVH
+232 PTISTVVH
-240 SGINQRLN
+240 SGVNQRLN

-260 PGLSATALIPEIGLI
+260 PGLSATALIPEIGLV

-300 AVTGRLE
+300 AITGRLE

-327 EAPSGVADLSVV
+327 EAPSGVTELSVL
-339 SLDGGIQLTWTPSI
+339 SRDGGIQLTWTPSS

-364 PDSKSVSASAI
+364 PDGKSVSASAM
-375 DSTAIISGLTNFAD
+375 DSTAVISGLTNFAD
-389 SEIFVAVEDVA
+389 SEIVVAVEDIA
-400 GNLSPAQRIVGIAA
+400 GNLSQPQRLIGIAA

-429 PSFIRGVQRL
+429 PAFIRGVQRL

-452 TVATDGALIIEPGT
+452 TIATDGALIIEPGT

-477 VFGAFAAYGTR
+477 VLGAFAAYGTKA
-488 SAPIQLITK
+488 APIQLATK

-509 SKAPSHVA
+509 SATPSHVA
-517 GLSSER
+517 GLSSGQ

-546 NAIVVNGASKPTL
+546 NAIVVSGASKPTL

-575 DQAQPIFQNNSFTDN
+575 DQAQPIFESNTFTDN

>member
-1 MNKRP
+1 MIDRQQW
-6 HRSTRTRAVAQ
+6 RAHPRALVQ
-17 FILIASALA
+17 FILIACALA
-26 LVGCA
+26 LGGCA

-52 TEARIELPR
+52 AEAATGLPR
-61 TIAIMPLSNETNSE
+61 TIAIMPLSNETDSE

-96 VHTGDVNRRLTAA
+96 VHTGDVNQRLTAA

-156 SLFLRNSADEIV
+156 SLTLHNGADELV
-168 WETEGVK
+168 WESEGVK

-216 LAASMPSPAS
+216 LATSMPSPAS
-226 LSAQTL
+226 LGAQTL
-232 PTITTVVH
+232 PTISTVVH
-240 SGINQRLN
+240 SGVNQRLN

-260 PGLSATALIPEIGLI
+260 PGLSATALIPEIGLV

-300 AVTGRLE
+300 AITGRLE

-327 EAPSGVADLSVV
+327 EAPSGVTELSVL
-339 SLDGGIQLTWTPSI
+339 SQDGGIQLTWTPSS

-364 PDSKSVSASAI
+364 PDGKSVSASAM
-375 DSTAIISGLTNFAD
+375 DSTAVISGLTNFAD
-389 SEIFVAVEDVA
+389 SEIVVAVEDIA
-400 GNLSPAQRIVGIAA
+400 GNLSQPQRLIGIAA

-429 PSFIRGVQRL
+429 PAFIRGVQRL

-452 TVATDGALIIEPGT
+452 TIATDGALIIEPGT

-477 VFGAFAAYGTR
+477 VLGAFAAYGTKA
-488 SAPIQLITK
+488 APIQLATK

-509 SKAPSHVA
+509 SATPSHVA
-517 GLSSER
+517 GLSSGQ

-546 NAIVVNGASKPTL
+546 NAIVVSGASKPTL

-575 DQAQPIFQNNSFTDN
+575 DQAQPIFESNTFTDN

>member
-1 MNKRP
+1 MINRQQW
-6 HRSTRTRAVAQ
+6 STHPRALVQ

-26 LVGCA
+26 LGGCA

-52 TEARIELPR
+52 AEAATALPR
-61 TIAIMPLSNETNSE
+61 TIAIMPLSNETDSE

-96 VHTGDVNRRLTAA
+96 VHTGDVNQRLTAA

-156 SLFLRNSADEIV
+156 SLTLHNGADELV
-168 WETEGVK
+168 WESEGVK

-216 LAASMPSPAS
+216 LATSMPSPAS
-226 LSAQTL
+226 LGAQTL
-232 PTITTVVH
+232 PTISTVVH
-240 SGINQRLN
+240 SGVNQRLN

-260 PGLSATALIPEIGLI
+260 PGLSATALIPEIGLV

-300 AVTGRLE
+300 AITGRLE

-327 EAPSGVADLSVV
+327 EAPSGVTELSVL
-339 SLDGGIQLTWTPSI
+339 SRDGGIQLTWTPSS

-364 PDSKSVSASAI
+364 PDGKSVSASAM
-375 DSTAIISGLTNFAD
+375 DSTAVISGLTNFAD
-389 SEIFVAVEDVA
+389 SEIVVAVEDIA
-400 GNLSPAQRIVGIAA
+400 GNLSQPQRLIGIAA

-429 PSFIRGVQRL
+429 PAFIRGVQRL

-452 TVATDGALIIEPGT
+452 TIATDGALIIEPGT

-477 VFGAFAAYGTR
+477 VLGAFAAYGTKA
-488 SAPIQLITK
+488 APIQLATK
-497 NNNRVG
+497 NNSRVG

-509 SKAPSHVA
+509 SATPSHVA
-517 GLSSER
+517 GLSSGQ

-546 NAIVVNGASKPTL
+546 NAIVVSGASKPTL

-575 DQAQPIFQNNSFTDN
+575 DQAQPIFESNTFTDN

>member
-1 MNKRP
+1 MTHQAQGSIQPGMFVRCIL
-6 HRSTRTRAVAQ
+6 VACT
-17 FILIASALA
+17 LA
-26 LVGCA
+26 LGGCA
-31 AQTDDGI
+31 AQTDDSI
-38 VAGPILTGTSDAET
+38 VAGPILTGTS
-52 TEARIELPR
+52 EAGATDSGTALPQ
-61 TIAIMPLSNETNSE
+61 TIAIMPLSNETESE

-114 GKGLPEL
+114 GKGLPVL

-139 HYDKTFAGVAAR
+139 DYDKTFAGVAAR
-151 ISVGV
+151 VSVGV
-156 SLFLRNSADEIV
+156 SLTLYNGADDIV

-190 VNALTAA
+190 VNALSAA

-226 LSAQTL
+226 LGAQTL

-240 SGINQRLN
+240 SGVNQRLN
-248 YGDTLSIGLEGD
+248 YGDTLSVGMEGD

-320 GLLTVDN
+320 GLLTIDN
-327 EAPSGVADLSVV
+327 EAPNGVTELTVV
-339 SLDGGIQLTWTPSI
+339 SRDGGIQLTWTPST
-353 SADARQVVITT
+353 SADASQVVITT
-364 PDSKSVSASAI
+364 PDGKSVSTSAI
-375 DSTAIISGLTNFAD
+375 DSTALVSGLTNFAD
-389 SEIFVAVEDVA
+389 SEIFVVVEDIA
-400 GNLSPAQRIVGIAA
+400 GNLSQPERLIGVAA
-414 PDPRFATATDADNVL
+414 PDPRFAMAADADNVL

-439 RASRSPYYLGQPT
+439 RASRSPYYLDQPT
-452 TVATDGALIIEPGT
+452 TIATDGALIIEPGT
-466 VIELSK
+466 TIQLSK

-477 VFGAFAAYGTR
+477 VLGSFAAYGTKA
-488 SAPIQLITK
+488 APIQLTTK
-497 NNNRVG
+497 NNGRVG

-509 SKAPSHVA
+509 STAPSHIA
-517 GLSSER
+517 GLSSEQ

-546 NAIVVNGASKPTL
+546 NAIVVSGASKPTL

-575 DQAQPIFQNNSFTDN
+575 DQAQPIFQSNTFTDN

>member
-1 MNKRP
+1 MINRQQW
-6 HRSTRTRAVAQ
+6 STHPRALVQ

-26 LVGCA
+26 LGGCA

-52 TEARIELPR
+52 AEAATALPR
-61 TIAIMPLSNETNSE
+61 TIAIMPLSNETDSE

-96 VHTGDVNRRLTAA
+96 VHTGDVNQRLTAA

-156 SLFLRNSADEIV
+156 SLTLHNGADELV
-168 WETEGVK
+168 WESEGVK

-216 LAASMPSPAS
+216 LATSMPSPAS
-226 LSAQTL
+226 LGAQTL
-232 PTITTVVH
+232 PTISTVVH
-240 SGINQRLN
+240 SGVNQRLN

-260 PGLSATALIPEIGLI
+260 PGLSATALIPEIGLV
-275 GLSEAEPGQYVGEI
+275 GLAEAEPGQYVGEI

-300 AVTGRLE
+300 AITGRLE

-327 EAPSGVADLSVV
+327 EAPSGVTELSVL
-339 SLDGGIQLTWTPSI
+339 SRDGGIQLTWTPSS

-364 PDSKSVSASAI
+364 PDGKSVSASAM
-375 DSTAIISGLTNFAD
+375 DSTAVISGLTNFAD
-389 SEIFVAVEDVA
+389 SEIVVAVEDIA
-400 GNLSPAQRIVGIAA
+400 GNLSQPQRLIGIAA

-429 PSFIRGVQRL
+429 PAFIRGVQRL

-452 TVATDGALIIEPGT
+452 TIATDGALIIEPGT

-477 VFGAFAAYGTR
+477 VLGAFAAYGTKA
-488 SAPIQLITK
+488 APIQLATK

-509 SKAPSHVA
+509 SATPSHVA
-517 GLSSER
+517 GLSSGQ

-546 NAIVVNGASKPTL
+546 NAIVVSGASKPTL

-575 DQAQPIFQNNSFTDN
+575 DQAQPIFESNTFTDN